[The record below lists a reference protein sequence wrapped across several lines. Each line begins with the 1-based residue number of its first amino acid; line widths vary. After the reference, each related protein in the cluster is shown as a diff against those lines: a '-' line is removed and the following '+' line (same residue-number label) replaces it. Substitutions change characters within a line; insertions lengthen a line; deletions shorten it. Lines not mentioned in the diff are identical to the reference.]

1 MVRWGPSLIEA
12 ADRLTRM
19 AELSVRVG
27 VDVQP
32 GQLVVVLAQVE
43 NAPLAREIARAAYR
57 AGAAFVQSRY
67 IDRHF
72 TRAQIELGPEASLST
87 SAPWDVTM
95 LQTLA
100 AERGAYIQV
109 SGDPE
114 PELLADLDGTRVA
127 KARPHD
133 FMAEWGHM
141 VSRRLVSWTIV
152 PAPNT
157 GWAQQV
163 FGKPDVDALW
173 SAVEKAVR
181 LDRADPVAAWR
192 VRLDRLDHIASA
204 LTERRFDSL
213 RYRGPGTDLT
223 VGLLPSS
230 RWASGNFQTAFGHRH
245 VPNLPT
251 EEVFTSPDR
260 RRADGKLRSTRPL
273 QVLGTLVRDL
283 ELEFREG
290 RIVEVRASSG
300 ADVIRGEIA
309 IDDGAAR
316 LGEVS
321 LVDGS
326 SEVGKLGL
334 TFYNTLFDENATCHI
349 AYGDGFAFCVDD
361 EADREAGLNDSSV
374 HTDFMVGGP
383 EVEVDGLEPGGA
395 WIPILRRDEFLI
407 D

>member
-1 MVRWGPSLIEA
+1 MNEPAE
-12 ADRLTRM
+12 RLTRM
-19 AELSVRVG
+19 AELAIRVG

-32 GQLVVVLAQVE
+32 GQLVVVWGQVE
-43 NAPLAREIARAAYR
+43 NAPLTREIARAAYR
-57 AGAAFVQSRY
+57 AGASFVGSRY
-67 IDRHF
+67 TDQHL
-72 TRAQIELGPEASLST
+72 TRALIELGPEASLSAST
-87 SAPWDVTM
+87 PWDVTM
-95 LQTLA
+95 LKTLT
-100 AERGAYIQV
+100 AERGAYIQI

-114 PELLADLDGTRVA
+114 PDLLADLDGNRVGR
-127 KARPHD
+127 ARPHD
-133 FMAEWGHM
+133 FVVEWGRM
-141 VSRRLVSWTIV
+141 VNERLVSWTIV
-152 PAPNT
+152 PAPNA
-157 GWAQQV
+157 GWARQV

-181 LDRADPVAAWR
+181 LDRADPIAEWR
-192 VRLDRLDHIASA
+192 ARLDRLDRIASA

-213 RYRGPGTDLT
+213 RYRGPGTDLM
-223 VGLLPSS
+223 VGLLPSG
-230 RWASGNFQTAFGHRH
+230 RWKSGNFQTVFGHRH

-273 QVLGTLVRDL
+273 QVSGTLVRDL

-300 ADVIRGEIA
+300 ADLIRGQVA

-361 EADREAGLNDSSV
+361 ETDREAGLNDSSV

-383 EVEVDGLEPGGA
+383 EVEIDGREPGGA
-395 WIPILRRDEFLI
+395 WVPILRQDEFQI
-407 D
+407 S

>member
-1 MVRWGPSLIEA
+1 MSEPAE
-12 ADRLTRM
+12 RLTRM
-19 AELSVRVG
+19 AELTVRVG

-43 NAPLAREIARAAYR
+43 HAPLAREIARAAYR
-57 AGAAFVQSRY
+57 AGASFVQPRY
-67 IDRHF
+67 LDRHF
-72 TRAQIELGPEASLST
+72 TRALIELGSEGSLSA

-95 LQTLA
+95 LKTLV

-109 SGDPE
+109 SGDAE
-114 PELLADLDGTRVA
+114 PELLSDLDGTRVG

-133 FMAEWGHM
+133 FVVEWGRM
-141 VSRRLVSWTIV
+141 VNQRLVSWTIV
-152 PAPNT
+152 PAPNA
-157 GWAQQV
+157 GWAEQV

-173 SAVEKAVR
+173 TAVEKAVR

-192 VRLDRLDHIASA
+192 ARLDHLDRIASA

-223 VGLLPSS
+223 LGLLPSG
-230 RWASGNFQTAFGHRH
+230 RWGSGNFETVFGHRH

-260 RRADGKLRSTRPL
+260 RRAEGKLRSTRPL
-273 QVLGTLVRDL
+273 QVGGTLVRDL

-300 ADVIRGEIA
+300 ADVIRGQVA

-334 TFYNTLFDENATCHI
+334 TFYNTLFDENATAHI

-361 EADREAGLNDSSV
+361 EADRVAGLNDSSV

-383 EVEVDGLEPGGA
+383 EVEIDGREPGGA
-395 WIPILRRDEFLI
+395 WIPILRRDAFQI
-407 D
+407 N

>member
-1 MVRWGPSLIEA
+1 MNEPAE
-12 ADRLTRM
+12 RLTRM
-19 AELSVRVG
+19 AELTVRVG

-43 NAPLAREIARAAYR
+43 NASLVREIARAAYR
-57 AGAAFVQSRY
+57 AGASFVGSRY
-67 IDRHF
+67 TDQHL
-72 TRAQIELGPEASLST
+72 TRALIELGPEASLSAST
-87 SAPWDVTM
+87 PWDVTM
-95 LQTLA
+95 LKTLT

-114 PELLADLDGTRVA
+114 PELLADLDGNRVGR
-127 KARPHD
+127 ARPHD
-133 FMAEWGHM
+133 FVVEWGRM
-141 VSRRLVSWTIV
+141 VNERLVSWTIV
-152 PAPNT
+152 PAPNA
-157 GWAQQV
+157 GWARQV

-181 LDRADPVAAWR
+181 LDRADPVAEWR
-192 VRLDRLDHIASA
+192 DRLDRLDRIASA

-213 RYRGPGTDLT
+213 RYRGPGTDLI
-223 VGLLPSS
+223 VGLLPSG
-230 RWASGNFQTAFGHRH
+230 RWASGNFQTVFGHRH

-273 QVLGTLVRDL
+273 QVGGTLVRDL

-290 RIVEVRASSG
+290 RIVEVRANSG
-300 ADVIRGEIA
+300 ADVIRGQVA

-316 LGEVS
+316 LGEVA

-349 AYGDGFAFCVDD
+349 AFGDGFAFCVED

-383 EVEVDGLEPGGA
+383 EVEIDGRDPGGA
-395 WIPILRRDEFLI
+395 WIPILHGDEFQI
-407 D
+407 N